1 MKSQPVVSLFLKD
14 RFWAWILVSRTLIIF
29 SSAILAMGLLSIP
42 IGYIHIHAILML
54 LGVRLFYYGIMWAQI
69 PSYTGYIPHR
79 ILSFI
84 ALIMELIGIL
94 LAVVQIDLW
103 PYLSSI
109 SILVLGSIYI
119 SKGLGTSWQKLPN
132 TLTILGIA
140 HASLSLLLGLDPL
153 YSISFPLLSAISM
166 MIRVEP
172 SMFRYN
178 VSKDLLAIYILISG
192 FLLLLSFYL
201 SFKIIMLIPAMLV
214 LILNRVSFKNIYGI
228 GSTVAK
234 ALGIIGSISI
244 FLNMQIDSL
253 HIILVGFLGV
263 IMGSLC
269 GPLIVPGI
277 MGRSYKEFSPG
288 YAIAIALIA
297 ILRAIYREISM
308 PFYIEV
314 ISFSMITL
322 IFVYILKIMTSKR
335 VV

>member
-1 MKSQPVVSLFLKD
+1 
-14 RFWAWILVSRTLIIF
+14 
-29 SSAILAMGLLSIP
+29 
-42 IGYIHIHAILML
+42 
-54 LGVRLFYYGIMWAQI
+54 LGA
-69 PSYTGYIPHR
+69 
-79 ILSFI
+79 
-84 ALIMELIGIL
+84 
-94 LAVVQIDLW
+94 
-103 PYLSSI
+103 
-109 SILVLGSIYI
+109 YI

-214 LILNRVSFKNIYGI
+214 LILNRVSFKNIYDI

-253 HIILVGFLGV
+253 HIILVGFFGL
-263 IMGSLC
+263 SW
-269 GPLIVPGI
+269 
-277 MGRSYKEFSPG
+277 
-288 YAIAIALIA
+288 A
-297 ILRAIYREISM
+297 
-308 PFYIEV
+308 
-314 ISFSMITL
+314 
-322 IFVYILKIMTSKR
+322 TSAAPS
-335 VV
+335 